1 MLIKVLILSLI
12 FLPLLNL
19 NAADTSQIWEVNELL
34 KTKSDVVVLRNQ
46 QGAILKRLERKQL
59 RIIRKAMSDIESAA
73 EIKALLTVVKGD
85 RPNASAGRVEGRDT
99 VLINFAMLDMIGND
113 RDAWAALLGHEI
125 AHLKLNHGRQAR
137 KRRIPLML
145 AELAVR
151 ASTDNRR
158 TQTAVG
164 LARTAIDTKFS
175 RDHER
180 ESDYLG
186 LIWAVEKGY
195 DPRGAVTLQTE
206 LSKLSK
212 GLTIPFLQSHPSSK
226 ERIQKL
232 SRLANRLASEKKPE
246 PITSEQSPFAQ
257 VELLRVGMSIETVK
271 YLMGDPVDAEF
282 AGGDSEWHYCIT
294 GSQMDQFIAVTF
306 KEEKLDSLQKYTVTQ
321 TDGALEGSCK
331 LNLKRGTYSR
341 RR

>member
-1 MLIKVLILSLI
+1 MFTRVLIVSLM
-12 FLPLLNL
+12 FFPLLDL
-19 NAADTSQIWEVNELL
+19 HAADTSQIWEVNELL
-34 KTKSDVVVLRNQ
+34 KTKSDYVVLRNQ

-73 EIKALLTVVKGD
+73 ERKALLTIVKGD

-137 KRRIPLML
+137 KRRIPLKL
-145 AELAVR
+145 AELTVR
-151 ASTDNRR
+151 ASTDNRWS
-158 TQTAVG
+158 QTAAG
-164 LARTAIDTKFS
+164 LASTAIDTKFS

-195 DPRGAVTLQTE
+195 DPHGAVTLQTE

-232 SRLANRLASEKKPE
+232 SRLANKLTSEKKPE
-246 PITSEQSPFAQ
+246 PITSEKNPFAQ
-257 VELLRVGMSIETVK
+257 VKLLRVGMATETVK
-271 YLMGDPVDAEF
+271 YLMGDPVDVEF
-282 AGGDSEWHYCIT
+282 AGGVSEWHYCIT
-294 GSQMDQFIAVTF
+294 GSQMDEFIAVTF
-306 KEEKLDSLQKYTVTQ
+306 KEEKLHSLQKYTVTQ